1 MQKVLRSIIVVTLA
15 ALGLASASLSSN
27 AASRVRAF
35 DGDWSVVIYTLQGD
49 CNRALRYSLRIVNGR
64 VEPEEQNYR
73 AAGAVAPNGSVR
85 VVVAEGGRSANGSG
99 RLVGNSGR
107 GSWRTDTGECSG
119 QWTAV
124 RRVAEY

>member
-1 MQKVLRSIIVVTLA
+1 MKNALRSIFIATLA
-15 ALGLASASLSSN
+15 VSGVAGASLPSN
-27 AASRVRAF
+27 AAPRASAF
-35 DGDWSVVIYTLQGD
+35 DGQWSVVIYTLQGD

-64 VEPEEQNYR
+64 VQPEEQNYR
-73 AAGAVAPNGSVR
+73 AAGAVAANGSVR

-99 RLVGNSGR
+99 RLIGNNGR
-107 GSWRTDTGECSG
+107 GWWRTDTGECSG